1 MCLTYVYEG
10 TNIHLVVGLT
20 LVLIVV
26 GLTYVDFGGTNM
38 CLMMG
43 LTCGD
48 GGTNLC

>member
-1 MCLTYVYEG
+1 MLIMCLTYVYGG
-10 TNIHLVVGLT
+10 TNIHL
-20 LVLIVV
+20 VV
-26 GLTYVDFGGTNM
+26 GLTYVDFGGTNI